1 MTNDV
6 LKIKLAEL
14 LPAATFEEGSEW
26 TTIQLSTARFFNFHA
41 ITVS

>member
-1 MTNDV
+1 MTNDE

-26 TTIQLSTARFFNFHA
+26 ITIQLAQKIFQLPCNYCM
-41 ITVS
+41 